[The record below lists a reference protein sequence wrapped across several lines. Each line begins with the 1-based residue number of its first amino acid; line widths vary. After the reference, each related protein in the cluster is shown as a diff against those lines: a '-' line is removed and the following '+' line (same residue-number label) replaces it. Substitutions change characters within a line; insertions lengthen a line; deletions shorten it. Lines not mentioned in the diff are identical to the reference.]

1 MTTPLEAKDAT
12 AERTSHEGYR
22 IVIEPA
28 AEPVRAVV
36 AGETVVDSTRALVMR
51 ETRLPP
57 VFYFPRDDVRTEF
70 LVPTNHHTD
79 CPFKGNASYWSLDV
93 GGTVV
98 ENAAWSY
105 EDPYDEASTVKGYL
119 AFDWN
124 SVDAWFAGE
133 TALAQPPSEDLAA
146 VANPLVDWLLLEA
159 WKAKTSPELV
169 AALADALVRHGFPLW
184 RLRLFIRTLHP
195 QLFAYGFLWQKGID
209 GIQEFQASHE
219 NVQSDMYTSS
229 PFYRIINGEGGIRRR
244 LEGPSPRLDFP
255 VLEDLVR
262 EGATDYVAMPLR
274 FSDGQINI
282 LVLTSDRP
290 GGFSTH
296 ELGQLYEILPTL
308 SCQVESHAQR
318 LSSLSLLRAYLGR
331 NAGPRVLDGLVKRG
345 DGEDI
350 HAVIWFSDLRNS
362 TQLAEAQ
369 SRDDYLATV
378 NQYFDCV
385 AGAVIDNGGEVLKF
399 IGDAILAIFAIGDA
413 ENAARDSCA
422 RALDAF
428 RDAEQRLAAVNRE
441 READGKPALA
451 FGAGLHVGDLTY
463 GNIGT
468 EHRLDFTV
476 IGAAVNEA
484 SRIEGLCKPLGRTIL
499 VSSRFAAGCPRDL
512 VSLGEHDLRGV
523 REPQEIFTLRGAD

>member
-1 MTTPLEAKDAT
+1 MTTASEVTKAT
-12 AERTSHEGYR
+12 DQPATHEGYR
-22 IVIEPA
+22 IVVEPA
-28 AEPVRAVV
+28 ADPVRAVL
-36 AGETVVDSTRALVMR
+36 ADETVVDSKRALVMH

-57 VFYFPRDDVRTEF
+57 VFYFPRDDVHMEF
-70 LVPTNHHTD
+70 LVPSDHRTN
-79 CPFKGNASYWSLDV
+79 CPFKGDASYWSLDI
-93 GGTVV
+93 GDRRI
-98 ENAAWSY
+98 ENAVWSY

-124 SVDAWFAGE
+124 SVDAWFSGE
-133 TALAQPPSEDLAA
+133 TELAERPREDRAA
-146 VANPLVDWLLLEA
+146 DTNPLVDWLLNRA

-169 AALADALVRHGFPLW
+169 NALAEALVRQGFPLW

-195 QLFAYGFLWQKGID
+195 QLFAYGYLWQRGVDEIE
-209 GIQEFQASHE
+209 EFQASHE
-219 NVQSDMYTSS
+219 NIQSDMYTSS
-229 PFYRIINGEGGIRRR
+229 PFYRIINGEGGVRRR

-255 VLEDLVR
+255 VLKDLVQ

-282 LVLTSDRP
+282 LVLTSDQP
-290 GGFSTH
+290 GGFSTQ

-318 LSSLSLLRAYLGR
+318 LSSLALLRAYLGR

-345 DGEDI
+345 DGENI

-362 TQLAEAQ
+362 TQLAEAL

-385 AGAVIDNGGEVLKF
+385 AGAVIDHGGEVLKF
-399 IGDAILAIFAIGDA
+399 IGDAILAIFAINDTEQGGRDA
-413 ENAARDSCA
+413 CA
-422 RALDAF
+422 RTLAAF
-428 RDAEQRLAAVNRE
+428 HDAEQRLAAINRA
-441 READGKPALA
+441 RETEGDPPLA

-476 IGAAVNEA
+476 IGSAVNQA
-484 SRIEGLCKPLGRTIL
+484 SRIEGLCKPLGHTL
-499 VSSRFAAGCPRDL
+499 LASSRFAAGCAEGL
-512 VSLGEHDLRGV
+512 VSLGEHELRGV
-523 REPQEIFTLRGAD
+523 RDPQEIFTVPPAE